1 MRLLQRTTRKLA
13 LTSVGEQYHRHCV
26 AMREDAQA
34 ADEAIDAARR
44 EPQGLVRVACPVTL
58 AQTTIGPMLPQFL
71 ALHPKV
77 RIDLRISNRAVDLIE
92 EGFDI
97 ALRVRTTL
105 DNSGSLVVKHLSRS
119 HGRLY
124 ASPAQ
129 LARQGQPPQVE
140 DLQAMD
146 TVSMAAQDGRA
157 TWTFIGPQG
166 QSRQVIVQPRYVA
179 DDLLTLKFAVMQG
192 LGLCALPEYLCDEEI
207 RQGLLVPVLP
217 DWTLPPGLF
226 HAVYPSRR
234 GLIPAVRAL
243 LDFLGER
250 VAREGWVV

>member
-1 MRLLQRTTRKLA
+1 M
-13 LTSVGEQYHRHCV
+13 
-26 AMREDAQA
+26 
-34 ADEAIDAARR
+34 
-44 EPQGLVRVACPVTL
+44 VRVACLVTL
-58 AQTTIGPMLPQFL
+58 AQTTIGPILPQFW
-71 ALHPKV
+71 PCTP
-77 RIDLRISNRAVDLIE
+77 RCIDLRISNRAVDLIE

-119 HGRLY
+119 HGCLY

-166 QSRQVIVQPRYVA
+166 QS
-179 DDLLTLKFAVMQG
+179 
-192 LGLCALPEYLCDEEI
+192 
-207 RQGLLVPVLP
+207 
-217 DWTLPPGLF
+217 
-226 HAVYPSRR
+226 
-234 GLIPAVRAL
+234 
-243 LDFLGER
+243 
-250 VAREGWVV
+250 AR